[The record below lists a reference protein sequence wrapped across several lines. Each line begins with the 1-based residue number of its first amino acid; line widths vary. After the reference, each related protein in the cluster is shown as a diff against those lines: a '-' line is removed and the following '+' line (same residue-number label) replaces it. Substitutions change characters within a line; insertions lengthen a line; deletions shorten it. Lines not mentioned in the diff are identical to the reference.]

1 MNNKTIEKI
10 ERVNLSLLGV
20 GTLVGWGMNLVHVP
34 SFLAGGLI
42 MQINFWLLKKIVSL
56 LLFRTGEG
64 PQGRRGAAFLVIAK
78 GLIFLLL
85 LSAMFIRYPIQPLS
99 FMVGVSLLVLT
110 CMIVSL
116 LDSWNG
122 SRVAVPE
129 K

>member
-1 MNNKTIEKI
+1 MNNRTIAKI
-10 ERVNLSLLGV
+10 EQLNLAFIGV
-20 GTLVGWGMNLVHVP
+20 GTLLGWGLNLVHVP

-64 PQGRRGAAFLVIAK
+64 QHKRRGAAFLVIAK
-78 GLIFLLL
+78 GMIFLLL
-85 LSAMFIRYPIQPLS
+85 LGALFIRYPIEPLS
-99 FMVGVSLLVLT
+99 FIAGVSLLVVT

-116 LDSWNG
+116 FDSWNG
-122 SRVAVPE
+122 PRVIASE